1 MLAQSEGRQQS
12 TVGSN
17 SARLWQVGMSGGTFV
32 HNQLCSLSPF
42 NKIDEPLMLILCML
56 RVKTMKM
63 KFEIPAEFTER
74 SKPLRDDVR
83 LLGSMLGD
91 TIIRFDGEEVF
102 SCVEKFRNLFK
113 RIHDSDDAVAKK
125 ELQELISSVDANTAN
140 KVIKAFLTYFDLTN
154 IAEQNH
160 RRRRRAL
167 AESAGTAKSQGG
179 SLEEFFERL
188 PSQEHER
195 AAQLLKE
202 IDIQVVFTAHPTEIT
217 RRTVL
222 IKQLELA
229 GYLSKRDHPPL
240 TRKESA
246 QIEKGLRSV
255 VESLWLT
262 DSIVYFKPAVM
273 DEVRYG
279 LYHFEHVVMDAVVD
293 VHEDLQAKVMA
304 NADGS
309 PNRFITFGSWIG
321 GDRDG
326 NPFVTPDVTR
336 QTMAYQRAIILNRY
350 LAQLELIFDHL
361 SQSENWIHLTDEVRD
376 SLERDRQSMPEIERR
391 IVGRYTF
398 EPFRQKLLFIQE
410 KLRNTISGADKSV
423 SYSDPSEL
431 RHDLQIQLD
440 ALLAAGCDASL
451 ESLRRMIYSVD
462 IFGFHLAKLDLR
474 QHSARHRAAL
484 EEIVEALELIPGG
497 YKNLSE
503 EQKQQWL
510 TEEIS
515 NRRPMLPG
523 DSRFSDS
530 TNETIEVFRTMTE
543 CQDRYGKAAVDTYIV
558 SMTQDVSDLLT
569 VLLFAK
575 DAGLYDLKFHPHR
588 KISVVPLFETIDDLR
603 RAPEMLNALLK
614 NEAYRQY
621 LQNMDNL
628 QEIMIGYSDSGK
640 DGGIVTSNWEL
651 YKAQKQLVE
660 MGSTLGIKLRLF
672 HGRGGTIGRGGGP
685 THGAILAQ
693 PPGTVAGRIKITEQ
707 GEVIASK
714 YALHDIAVRN
724 FDRLAAAVVE
734 TSVHDVN
741 AQKEE
746 FDKEEWLAFME
757 KFSKLAFDAYRDL
770 VYGDSSFV
778 DFFYQTTPINE
789 LAQLNLGSRPTRRT
803 VGSNTISDL
812 RAIPWVF
819 AWTQSRYM
827 LPAWFGF
834 GTAFTEIMK
843 DPDSL
848 KLMQQMYQKWPF
860 FKGLVSKIENALAVA
875 DFGIAKYYADELVD
889 ESLRERYFPRI
900 EAAYELS
907 TDAVLQISQKK
918 VLNEDVP
925 YLRHSIELRNP
936 YVDPLSYL
944 QVRFLKE
951 LRARTAAGVAA
962 DKVLS
967 ASGKRDLL
975 LETVLMTING
985 VAEGLQNT
993 G

>member
-1 MLAQSEGRQQS
+1 MR
-12 TVGSN
+12 
-17 SARLWQVGMSGGTFV
+17 ARV
-32 HNQLCSLSPF
+32 
-42 NKIDEPLMLILCML
+42 
-56 RVKTMKM
+56 
-63 KFEIPAEFTER
+63 EIPSELTER

-83 LLGSMLGD
+83 LLGNMLGD
-91 TIIRFDGEEVF
+91 TIIRFDGQEVF
-102 SCVEKFRNLFK
+102 DCVERFRSLFK
-113 RIHDSDDAVAKK
+113 RIHDAGDEGAKQ
-125 ELQELISSVDANTAN
+125 ELQQLIASVDIDTAN

-160 RRRRRAL
+160 RRRRRAIAESSGISRTQDGSL
-167 AESAGTAKSQGG
+167 AELFDKLTD
-179 SLEEFFERL
+179 EEVA
-188 PSQEHER
+188 R
-195 AAQLLKE
+195 AAELLDQ
-202 IDIQVVFTAHPTEIT
+202 IDVQVVFTAHPTEIT

-222 IKQLELA
+222 LKQLELA
-229 GYLSKRDHPPL
+229 GYLSRRDHPPL
-240 TRKESA
+240 TIKESK
-246 QIEKGLRSV
+246 QIERGLRSV

-293 VHEDLQAKVMA
+293 VHDDLKAKSTAAMTP
-304 NADGS
+304 DT
-309 PNRFITFGSWIG
+309 PPQRFITFGSWIG

-336 QTMAYQRAIILNRY
+336 QTMAYQRTVILNKY
-350 LAQLELIFDHL
+350 LLQLETIFSHL
-361 SQSENWIHLTDEVRD
+361 SQSENWVRVPLELSQ
-376 SLERDRQSMPEIERR
+376 SLAADREQMPEIERR
-391 IVGRYTF
+391 IEGRYTF

-410 KLRNTISGADKSV
+410 KLKNTLHAQKTPF
-423 SYSDPSEL
+423 YSSPSEL
-431 RHDLQIQLD
+431 RYDLQLQLD
-440 ALLAAGCDASL
+440 ALVDAGCDASL

-484 EEIVEALELIPGG
+484 EEIVDALDLIPGG
-497 YKNLSE
+497 FKNLTE
-503 EQKQQWL
+503 AQKQEWL
-510 TEEIS
+510 TKEIS
-515 NRRPMLPG
+515 TMRPLLPA
-523 DSRFSDS
+523 DPRFSEN
-530 TNETIEVFRTMTE
+530 TNETIEVFRTMVE
-543 CQDRYGKAAVDTYIV
+543 CQDRYGINAIDTYIV
-558 SMTQDVSDLLT
+558 SMTQEVSDLLT

-575 DAGLYDLKFHPHR
+575 EAGLYDLKFHPER

-603 RAPEMLNALLK
+603 RAPIMLGSLLENDAYRNYLK
-614 NEAYRQY
+614 NR
-621 LQNMDNL
+621 DNL

-660 MGSTLGIKLRLF
+660 IGRKLGLKLRLF

-685 THGAILAQ
+685 THAAILAQ
-693 PPGTVAGRIKITEQ
+693 PPGTVDGRIKITEQ

-724 FDRLAAAVVE
+724 FDRLAAAVLE
-734 TSVHDVN
+734 TSVHNVEH
-741 AQKEE
+741 QTQE
-746 FDKEEWLAFME
+746 FDNDVWLSFME
-757 KFSKLAFDAYRDL
+757 KFSELSFNAYRDL
-770 VYGDSSFV
+770 VYGDTSFV
-778 DFFYQTTPINE
+778 EFFQQSTPIGE
-789 LAQLNLGSRPTRRT
+789 LAQLRLGSRPTRRT
-803 VGSNTISDL
+803 KGSNSIADL

-827 LPAWFGF
+827 LPAWYGF
-834 GTAFTEIMK
+834 GTAFKETTGDLGK
-843 DPDSL
+843 L
-848 KLMQQMYQKWPF
+848 ALMQQMYAKWPF

-875 DFGIAKYYADELVD
+875 DFNIARYYAEQLVD
-889 ESLRERYFPRI
+889 EPLKERYFPRI
-900 EAAYELS
+900 EAEYELAIE
-907 TDAVLQISQKK
+907 AVLTISQKK

-951 LRARTAAGVAA
+951 LRSRTANSDQA
-962 DKVLS
+962 DHADEPALR
-967 ASGKRDLL
+967 RDLL

>member
-1 MLAQSEGRQQS
+1 M
-12 TVGSN
+12 
-17 SARLWQVGMSGGTFV
+17 
-32 HNQLCSLSPF
+32 
-42 NKIDEPLMLILCML
+42 
-56 RVKTMKM
+56 KTNL
-63 KFEIPAEFTER
+63 EIPAEFSER

-83 LLGSMLGD
+83 LLGNILGD
-91 TIIRFDGEEVF
+91 TIIRFDGQEVF
-102 SCVEKFRNLFK
+102 SCVEKFRSLFK
-113 RIHDSDDAVAKK
+113 RIHDSDDAAAKN
-125 ELQELISSVDANTAN
+125 ELQKLISAIDPDTAT

-160 RRRRRAL
+160 RRRRRAI
-167 AESAGTAKSQGG
+167 AESHGSRKLQDG
-179 SLEEFFERL
+179 SLAEFFERL
-188 PSQEHER
+188 SEQEAER
-195 AAQLLKE
+195 VAKLLKD

-222 IKQLELA
+222 MHQLELA

-246 QIEKGLRSV
+246 RIEKGLRSV

-293 VHEDLQAKVMA
+293 VHEDLQVHAEK
-304 NADGS
+304 NDDDS
-309 PNRFITFGSWIG
+309 LHNRFITFGSWIG

-336 QTMAYQRAIILNRY
+336 QTMAYHRSIILSRY
-350 LAQLELIFDHL
+350 LAQLEIIFGHL
-361 SQSENWIHLTDEVRD
+361 SQSDNWIQLSEEVRQ
-376 SLERDRQSMPEIERR
+376 SLVEDRIAMPEIERR
-391 IVGRYTF
+391 IDGRYAF

-410 KLRNTISGADKSV
+410 KLRNTVSGANKAV
-423 SYSDPSEL
+423 AYNHPSQL
-431 RHDLQIQLD
+431 RRDLQIQLD

-451 ESLRRMIYSVD
+451 DSLRRLIYSVD

-484 EEIVEALELIPGG
+484 EEIVEVLDLIPGG
-497 YKNLSE
+497 YKKLSE
-503 EQKQQWL
+503 PEKQAWL
-510 TEEIS
+510 TGEIS
-515 NRRPMLPG
+515 NKRPMLPA
-523 DSRFSDS
+523 DSRFSES
-530 TNETIEVFRTMTE
+530 TNETVEVFRTMTE
-543 CQDRYGKAAVDTYIV
+543 CQDKYGRAAVDTYIV

-575 DAGLYDLKFHPHR
+575 DAGLYDLQFHPQR

-603 RAPEMLNALLK
+603 RAPSMLNSLLE
-614 NEAYRQY
+614 NAAYREY

-660 MGSTLGIKLRLF
+660 MGSKLGIKLRLF

-685 THGAILAQ
+685 THAAILAQ

-734 TSVHDVN
+734 TSVHNVEH
-741 AQKEE
+741 QRQE
-746 FDKEEWLAFME
+746 FDREEWLSFME
-757 KFSKLAFDAYRDL
+757 SFSELAFNAYRDL
-770 VYGDSSFV
+770 VYGDPTFV
-778 DFFYQTTPINE
+778 DFFQQTTPINE
-789 LAQLNLGSRPTRRT
+789 LAQLRLGSRPTRRT
-803 VGSNTISDL
+803 QGSNSISDL

-834 GTAFTEIMK
+834 GTAFQTITSE
-843 DPDSL
+843 PANL
-848 KLMQQMYQKWPF
+848 ELMQLMYRKWPF
-860 FKGLVSKIENALAVA
+860 FKGLVTKIENALAVA
-875 DFGIAKYYADELVD
+875 DFNIARYYADELVE
-889 ESLRERYFPRI
+889 ESLRKRYFPRI
-900 EAAYELS
+900 EAAYQLS
-907 TDAVLQISQKK
+907 RDAVLAISQKQS
-918 VLNEDVP
+918 LNEDVP
-925 YLRHSIELRNP
+925 YLKHSIELRNP

-951 LRARTAAGVAA
+951 LRSRAVGGENS
-962 DKVLS
+962 DKPDNS
-967 ASGKRDLL
+967 AGKRDML